1 MSNCGIGYPF
11 LTPYLTF
18 AQKSNMNLKPLNRFW
33 QIALLE
39 GVSYIV
45 LLFIAMPVKYLLDI
59 PELVTFVGW
68 AHGVLFVAYIALLIS
83 AAVAYDWKIGRI
95 ALLFIGSLVPFAPF
109 FMEKKMKKMAIE
121 EIERK
126 LNLK

>member
-1 MSNCGIGYPF
+1 
-11 LTPYLTF
+11 
-18 AQKSNMNLKPLNRFW
+18 MNLKPLNRFW